1 MIVFLNRRPSV
12 KYVFRFRVLHFSS
25 VYRANDGRRRGK
37 LFVSPEAPEN
47 ALVEKL
53 TGSTAFGTQEET
65 RKGEVGGRG

>member
-37 LFVSPEAPEN
+37 LFVSPEN